1 VQPSASPPERPVVR
15 LAAAWVA
22 GSFAGSS
29 GWLAPECAVAL
40 GFALLVA
47 AGLANAARARGAIVL
62 AALAFSA
69 AARAGAQA
77 PGLAEA
83 DPGGSWSVRELH
95 EGAERAR
102 TGRARLLAELASGA
116 VEEGARVALA
126 PRALVRLPARGPVP
140 DPRAG
145 PGGDPADGAVRE
157 LLPDEVLRLEPGSGF
172 LHLGRPLAELR
183 SAALARIEHLEDP
196 GARGL
201 CAALLLGDTSLF
213 RPDEQDRYV
222 RTGTYHLLV
231 VSGTQVVLLSWL
243 VFAPLARTLAA
254 LFEWLTRRAL
264 RPELV
269 ALPFVA
275 LYVPLA
281 GGDAPVLRAALV
293 FALVPFAPRSGAH
306 GVPRRCDPWTLWSA
320 ALCCECAWNPCAATS
335 LSVQLSY
342 AATLGLVLASGPAL
356 ARIHAWLGPAGLA
369 PTDSLGRARPELLR
383 VASLRAGIALRT
395 ALVASVVAVIATAPL
410 VLARFGE
417 LCPSGVLSTVLLLP
431 PSAVLLVL
439 AALHAFLGLPVPEA
453 LLTICARCADAI
465 VRAFDALPLSPAA
478 VPPRP
483 FLCWAAL
490 AVLALATMRC
500 ADRERAL
507 RCARAAAC
515 LAGVCLLPWTAA
527 PLQLEL
533 AVLDVGHGTCAALR
547 ASDGSA
553 WVFDAGSRDR
563 SGLARGALGPLLARW
578 DPCAVR
584 YALSHSERD
593 HDGALDWVLER
604 YRPALW
610 AGAEPAHPDERLAHS
625 LPRVDLA
632 RRGTLELT
640 GLDSGRVWL
649 VRGSTQE
656 GNEGSRSLVLERGDG
671 LLWLSGDAVE
681 EGLRGQLE
689 AWPETPGRVRVLLL
703 PHHGG
708 ESSRLG
714 ALLDAL
720 EPAEVW
726 ISSSEVPAGLAEVRR
741 RGLRWRWTASEGP
754 LVLDGPGP

>member
-1 VQPSASPPERPVVR
+1 VR
-15 LAAAWVA
+15 LAAAWVT
-22 GSFAGSS
+22 GSFVGST
-29 GWLAPECAVAL
+29 GWLAPEYAVAL

-47 AGLANAARARGAIVL
+47 AALGCVARARGLLVL

-77 PGLAEA
+77 PALAAA

-102 TGRARLLAELASGA
+102 TGRARMLAELASGA

-145 PGGDPADGAVRE
+145 PGADSADGAVRE
-157 LLPDEVLRLEPGSGF
+157 LLPDEVVRLEPGSGF

-183 SAALARIEHLEDP
+183 SAALARIERLEDP

-213 RPDEQDRYV
+213 GPGEQDRYV

-243 VFAPLARTLAA
+243 VFAPLARALAA
-254 LFEWLTRRAL
+254 LFELLTRRAL
-264 RPELV
+264 RPELL

-293 FALVPFAPRSGAH
+293 FALVPFAPRSGEHA
-306 GVPRRCDPWTLWSA
+306 VPRRCDAWTLWSA

-356 ARIHAWLGPAGLA
+356 ARIHAWLGPPGLA
-369 PTDSLGRARPELLR
+369 ATDALGRARPELLR
-383 VASLRAGIALRT
+383 VATLRAGIALRT
-395 ALVASVVAVIATAPL
+395 ALVASVVAVLATAPL

-417 LCPSGVLSTVLLLP
+417 LCPSGVLSTVLLLL

-439 AALHAFLGLPVPEA
+439 AALHAFLGLPVPET
-453 LLTICARCADAI
+453 LLTVCASCADAI

-478 VPPRP
+478 VPTRP
-483 FLCWAAL
+483 FLLWAAL
-490 AVLALATMRC
+490 SVLALAAIRC
-500 ADRERAL
+500 ADGKRAF

-515 LAGVCLLPWTAA
+515 LAGLCLLPWTAA
-527 PLQLEL
+527 PPRLEL
-533 AVLDVGHGTCAALR
+533 VALDVGHGTCAALR
-547 ASDGSA
+547 ASDGTA
-553 WVFDAGSRDR
+553 WIFDAGSRDR
-563 SGLARGALGPLLARW
+563 SGLARGALGPLLASW

-593 HDGALDWVLER
+593 HDGSLDWVQER
-604 YRPALW
+604 HRPALW
-610 AGAEPAHPDERLAHS
+610 AGAEPAHPDERPAHS
-625 LPRVDLA
+625 LRRVDLA
-632 RRGTLELT
+632 QRGVLELT
-640 GLDSGRVWL
+640 GGHSGRVWL
-649 VRGSTQE
+649 VRGSTDP
-656 GNEGSRSLVLERGDG
+656 GNEGSRSLVLERRDG

-681 EGLRGQLE
+681 EGLRCQLE
-689 AWPETPGRVRVLLL
+689 AWPEPPGQVRVLLL

-708 ESSRLG
+708 ESTRLGTLLG
-714 ALLDAL
+714 ALQP
-720 EPAEVW
+720 EEVW
-726 ISSSEVPAGLAEVRR
+726 ISSSGVPAALAEVRR
-741 RGLRWRWTASEGP
+741 RGLRWRWTAREGP
-754 LVLDGPGP
+754 LALDAPGP